1 MTRLSRRT
9 PEDLAPGELAAAV
22 ERARAGGAALCD
34 LSVSNPTE
42 VGLAYPTGALADAL
56 AAGAAAP
63 YAPHPRGLESA
74 RRAVA
79 ALFAARG
86 APVAHDH
93 VLLTASTSE
102 AYGFLFRLLCDPG
115 DDVLVP
121 APSYPLLEQ
130 LARLEAAEARA
141 YRLTPAP
148 GFALDPDRVEAA
160 LGPRTRAVVVVTP
173 NNPTGSVAAAG
184 ALAEL
189 DDLCAARG
197 VAVISDEVFAD
208 YPAAGHA
215 PAPTALAAGGRALT
229 FALGGLS
236 KSCGLP
242 HYKLGWLAAAGPAG
256 ARDEALARLDHVA
269 DAYLSVATPVMAA
282 LPRLLEIGAAIRGAI
297 ADRVA
302 ANRARAASILGARLL
317 PAAGGWSAVVELPRD
332 TDEDALALR
341 LLARHGVIVQ
351 PGYYYDLDRGAHAVV
366 SLLVRPDDLDRGL
379 RALVSESDSRDA

>member
-1 MTRLSRRT
+1 MTRFSRRT
-9 PEDLAPGELAAAV
+9 PEDLAPSELAAAI
-22 ERARAGGAALCD
+22 EGARRSGAPLCD
-34 LSVSNPTE
+34 LSVTNPTE
-42 VGLAYPTGALADAL
+42 VGLAYPTGALAAAL

-63 YAPHPRGLESA
+63 YAPDPRGLESA

-79 ALFAARG
+79 ALYAARG
-86 APVAHDH
+86 AAVAHDH
-93 VLLTASTSE
+93 VVMTASTSE

-121 APSYPLLEQ
+121 TPSYPLFEH
-130 LARLEAAEARA
+130 LARLDAAEARA
-141 YRLTPAP
+141 YRLAPAP

-173 NNPTGSVAAAG
+173 NNPTGSVAGAG

-189 DDLCAARG
+189 DALCAARG

-215 PAPTALAAGGRALT
+215 PAPTALASGGRALT

-242 HYKLGWLAAAGPAG
+242 HYKLGWLAAGGPAG

-269 DAYLSVATPVMAA
+269 DAVLSTATPVMAA
-282 LPRLLEIGAAIRGAI
+282 LPQLLEIGGAIRAAI

-302 ANRARAASILGARLL
+302 SNRVRAASILGARLL
-317 PAAGGWSAVVELPRD
+317 PAAGGWCAVALLPRD

-341 LLARHGVIVQ
+341 LLERDGVIVQ
-351 PGYYYDLDRGAHAVV
+351 PGYHYDLDRGAHVVV
-366 SLLVRPDDLDRGL
+366 SLLVRPADLERGL
-379 RALVSESDSRDA
+379 RALVSASDPRVA